1 MKVMLPI
8 VTKDAMRIFEAFFK
22 GVSTRSGLR
31 KIEMS
36 IDKSAFHI
44 LYCMTHTDEDRIY
57 FITLKIT
64 GTCRALSRARTRW
77 TKGAIATL

>member
-8 VTKDAMRIFEAFFK
+8 VTKDAMRILEACFK

-44 LYCMTHTDEDRIY
+44 LYCMTRTDEDPCGKQHFREIPTPD
-57 FITLKIT
+57 FVSKCTDPTSHLV
-64 GTCRALSRARTRW
+64 
-77 TKGAIATL
+77 